1 VKKKNLNP
9 TWNEEFQFPISSWDL
24 PNILVLHVL
33 DKDFA
38 FFDDSLGSVSYPLI
52 CHFLFFIFIFWV
64 CLSAVADCDVDVK
77 YVILDCRVFYPGMC
91 TWDLGAGYCDMHFTW
106 ICIIDVWYCGF
117 DA

>member
-38 FFDDSLGSVSYPLI
+38 FFHDSLGSVSYPLI
-52 CHFLFFIFIFWV
+52 CHFLFF
-64 CLSAVADCDVDVK
+64 
-77 YVILDCRVFYPGMC
+77 
-91 TWDLGAGYCDMHFTW
+91 
-106 ICIIDVWYCGF
+106 GF
-117 DA
+117 AYQLLLIVM